1 MSYSN
6 LGMGSRIV
14 QPEEVRN
21 RDPEIATRAV
31 ILDMVRL
38 TGQDPVKEIE
48 LRSSARATC
57 ASTRA
62 LDQVN
67 SAYGCSYGTKQSA
80 TARPERG
87 IRVLNSH

>member
-1 MSYSN
+1 
-6 LGMGSRIV
+6 MGGRIV
-14 QPEEVRN
+14 RPEEVRN
-21 RDPEIATRAV
+21 RTVPEIAARAV

-57 ASTRA
+57 APTRA

-67 SAYGCSYGTKQSA
+67 SGL
-80 TARPERG
+80 
-87 IRVLNSH
+87 RVQLWNEAKRDGKVRALP